1 MTKQTLKTVSDESP
15 VPGDGCVWSHHHTH
29 LLRHSLAFLN
39 ENSPVSN
46 FRNAYTSHF
55 WLFGQRICWLLQEDC
70 RVWKHKQLSSKSNS
84 EPGLT
89 LTCFAKG
96 VWCTAQDSQQPDRQ
110 SVDLQFQLFS
120 EETCTQTHH
129 KVNHTSPLITNG
141 KEIWGSWVRF
151 IS

>member
-1 MTKQTLKTVSDESP
+1 MRVQSRSLNQR
-15 VPGDGCVWSHHHTH
+15 DGCVWSHHHTH

-39 ENSPVSN
+39 ETSPVSN

-96 VWCTAQDSQQPDRQ
+96 VWYTPQDSQQPDRQ

-120 EETCTQTHH
+120 EETQMAKKFGVVGSDLYHNVA
-129 KVNHTSPLITNG
+129 KVLPLLQ
-141 KEIWGSWVRF
+141 SQ
-151 IS
+151 S